1 MIFEYSHNRILESVV
16 SEAFADSLSTVL
28 LPKLE
33 DIYGDSIH
41 SILMYEDFLADRLV
55 MEGDWYYPLSI
66 TTAHGTHRRWIKWNI
81 SSKKSFLDGNPYAY
95 VGVEPLEFSLAESVP
110 EEFLALVEPRAMT
123 SDKRWIRL
131 CVDTTEPTALVGR
144 YSQTFVDE
152 MARQLTLAIQSAM
165 GVEGFENSTLLLS
178 LSFAPFTFMEHTS
191 DSVTYRRLILTDKG
205 CQPRDFWVK
214 WTRLDSAEGY
224 TVTDTPTE
232 GSILFEI
239 GEGVP
244 QKIRE
249 KEYRYLARTDVNK
262 YQSAMGK
269 KTATEWRSLI
279 KRAIKNGDL
288 VRVSTDIELATHAD
302 TLAEKLHSIA
312 LTTESAMATEMPAET
327 IELVE
332 ETTKVDTVATVA
344 EQTTEIMVEATEGL
358 DNTVQQTQT
367 TEEDEFESELD
378 AMLRRVLGDKA
389 DKKPNFDMLRGIEFD
404 EGEEIGFDLG
414 RTEGD
419 MFSTEES
426 IDTYTEEEE
435 ESLAISATAP
445 LVIDAIIDEP
455 TEGEG
460 IETEELAEDQSI
472 GSDEDIEQSEELAD
486 EIEPAEDDSTDKTEE
501 PSEDEYITTV
511 TSTLDSFF
519 NEEPGSN
526 SDYSSI
532 DKSRATEGL
541 LDEEPETQEDIDD
554 IFYTPPTSKT
564 TASAEGVEQKST
576 DATPLYSIVPDD
588 EYPTYTSGDDFFGED
603 KSAPLGTDY
612 SMTAEENR
620 IEEEVRRRLK
630 AETDARAKAEQEA
643 RALRKEREMLR
654 LQYQMLL
661 EEKRKREER
670 EAQAVAEM
678 KQREDARRAEEL
690 ANRER
695 AEQERRLRAER
706 AREEE
711 AERIR
716 VAEAARIALEEQRK
730 IEEERARLEAERQQV
745 LRAERERLEREEAE
759 RLEAERRMEEERRMV
774 EERAKAESLRQKL
787 PELQMITRHAK
798 ILFRRNIDMN
808 IIKRIKEIV
817 ESTLIREGKQ
827 ELKIHMKAY
836 STDSYTINL
845 DITLP
850 STESDLVVT
859 LVKAIGGGGLGV
871 TKITLE

>member
-33 DIYGDSIH
+33 DVYGDSIH

-66 TTAHGTHRRWIKWNI
+66 TTASGTHRRWIKWNI
-81 SSKKSFLDGNPYAY
+81 SSKKSFPDGNPYAY
-95 VGVEPLEFSLAESVP
+95 VGGEPLEFSLAESVP

-123 SDKRWIRL
+123 SDKRLIRL
-131 CVDTTEPTALVGR
+131 CVDAAEPTALVGR

-302 TLAEKLHSIA
+302 ALAEKLYAIA
-312 LTTESAMATEMPAET
+312 IATDTKMEDIATTQTP
-327 IELVE
+327 LVSPDTALE
-332 ETTKVDTVATVA
+332 ETA
-344 EQTTEIMVEATEGL
+344 EETETTDFEVSTEGL
-358 DNTVQQTQT
+358 DITVQQTQT
-367 TEEDEFESELD
+367 TEEDDFESELD

-426 IDTYTEEEE
+426 MDTYTEEEE

-472 GSDEDIEQSEELAD
+472 GSDEDIDHSEELAD
-486 EIEPAEDDSTDKTEE
+486 ELEPAEDDSTNKTEE
-501 PSEDEYITTV
+501 TTEDEYVTTV

-519 NEEPGSN
+519 NEEPSSN

-532 DKSRATEGL
+532 DKSRATDGL

-554 IFYTPPTSKT
+554 IFYTAPTSKT

-603 KSAPLGTDY
+603 SSLPLGTDY
-612 SMTAEENR
+612 SITAEDYR

-630 AETDARAKAEQEA
+630 AETDARAKAEEEA

-661 EEKRKREER
+661 EENRKREER

-690 ANRER
+690 ADRER

-730 IEEERARLEAERQQV
+730 IEEERARLEAERQEV

-787 PELQMITRHAK
+787 PELEMITRHAK

-845 DITLP
+845 DVTLP

>member
-55 MEGDWYYPLSI
+55 VEGDWYYPLSI
-66 TTAHGTHRRWIKWNI
+66 TTASGTHRRWIKWNI

-123 SDKRWIRL
+123 YDKRWIRL

-205 CQPRDFWVK
+205 CQQRDFWVK

-302 TLAEKLHSIA
+302 TLAEKLHSIV
-312 LTTESAMATEMPAET
+312 LTTESTMATEMPAET

-344 EQTTEIMVEATEGL
+344 E
-358 DNTVQQTQT
+358 QT

-472 GSDEDIEQSEELAD
+472 GSDEDIDHSEELAD
-486 EIEPAEDDSTDKTEE
+486 ELESAEDDSTDKTEE
-501 PSEDEYITTV
+501 PNEDEYITAV

-532 DKSRATEGL
+532 DKSLATDGL

-564 TASAEGVEQKST
+564 TASAEKVEQKST
-576 DATPLYSIVPDD
+576 DATVLYSIVPDD

-603 KSAPLGTDY
+603 SSLPLGTDY
-612 SMTAEENR
+612 SMTAEDYR

-630 AETDARAKAEQEA
+630 AETDARAKAEEEA

-661 EEKRKREER
+661 EENRKREER

-690 ANRER
+690 ADRER
-695 AEQERRLRAER
+695 AEQERRLRAQR

-730 IEEERARLEAERQQV
+730 IEEERARLEAERQEV

-787 PELQMITRHAK
+787 PEMEMITRHAK

-845 DITLP
+845 DVTLP